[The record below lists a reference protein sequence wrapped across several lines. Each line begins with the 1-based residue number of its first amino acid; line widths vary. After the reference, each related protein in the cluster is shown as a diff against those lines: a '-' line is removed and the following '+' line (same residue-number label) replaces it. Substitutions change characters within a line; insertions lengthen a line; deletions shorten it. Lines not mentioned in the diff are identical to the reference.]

1 MPLIRYPLYSRHH
14 SIDPPWDAHAAA
26 RLTTAIRNGTVTLVI
41 YYKCHKVMPMEP
53 LSPRQNDVL
62 DFLREY
68 LDSHGYPPT
77 LREIARQIKVSG
89 TVAIVR
95 HLEALEKKG
104 WIRRQPGAFRSISLV
119 GGTLQQHG
127 ADHGD
132 AAHSGGPLSL
142 FMPIVGSVRAGTP
155 EIPQE
160 DIEDYLSLDKSI
172 AASGGSFF
180 LRIKG
185 NSMKNAGM
193 LPGDLVLIRSQSTA
207 DNGDVVVALV
217 DGEATVKRF
226 FRENGTI
233 RLQPE
238 NEQLEPLLIMPDAA
252 DFAIIGK
259 VVSLFR
265 TTV

>member
-1 MPLIRYPLYSRHH
+1 
-14 SIDPPWDAHAAA
+14 
-26 RLTTAIRNGTVTLVI
+26 
-41 YYKCHKVMPMEP
+41 MEP

-62 DFLREY
+62 DFLREF

-77 LREIARQIKVSG
+77 LREIARYLDISG
-89 TVAIVR
+89 TVAVVR

-104 WIRRQPGAFRSISLV
+104 RIKRQPGAFRSISLV
-119 GGTLQQHG
+119 G
-127 ADHGD
+127 D
-132 AAHSGGPLSL
+132 GGQCRYAPEEERIISSSDQFSVAL
-142 FMPIVGSVRAGTP
+142 PIVGTVRAGTP

-160 DIEDYLSLDKSI
+160 DIEGYLSLDRTI
-172 AASGGSFF
+172 APGGGSFY

-185 NSMKNAGM
+185 DSMKNAGM
-193 LPGDLVLIRSQSTA
+193 LPGDLVLIRPQTSA

-226 FRENGTI
+226 FREKDAI

-238 NEQLEPLLIMPDAA
+238 NEHLEPILIPHGAA
-252 DFAIIGK
+252 DFTIIGK
-259 VVSLFR
+259 VLSLFR

>member
-1 MPLIRYPLYSRHH
+1 ML
-14 SIDPPWDAHAAA
+14 
-26 RLTTAIRNGTVTLVI
+26 
-41 YYKCHKVMPMEP
+41 MEP

-62 DFLREY
+62 VFLREY
-68 LDSHGYPPT
+68 LDVHGYPPT
-77 LREIARQIKVSG
+77 LREIARQLRVNG
-89 TVAIVR
+89 TVAVVR

-104 WIRRQPGAFRSISLV
+104 WIRRQPGAFRSITLA
-119 GGTLQQHG
+119 GGALQHG
-127 ADHGD
+127 TDHGTPLD
-132 AAHSGGPLSL
+132 TDGPLSL
-142 FMPIVGSVRAGTP
+142 FLPIVGSVRAGTP

-160 DIEDYLSLDKSI
+160 DIEGYLSLDRSI
-172 AASGGSFF
+172 AASGGTFF

-185 NSMKNAGM
+185 DSMKNAGM

-207 DNGDVVVALV
+207 DNGDVVVALL

-226 FRENGTI
+226 FRENGMI

-238 NEQLEPLLIMPDAA
+238 NDQLEPLLIMPETT
-252 DFAIIGK
+252 DFNIIGK